1 MTSQGLDRVEGM
13 NGMPVGVVIGGVN
26 GKRKWLLEA
35 DEVRGS
41 DKLATLWAEA
51 EGRSTARAR
60 IVGARSR
67 ARAGSNP
74 RFSRRIARPDLAEV
88 A

>member
-1 MTSQGLDRVEGM
+1 MTSRRPNRVEGM

-35 DEVRGS
+35 DVVRGS
-41 DKLATLWAEA
+41 EELATPWAEA
-51 EGRSTARAR
+51 EGRAPAYVR
-60 IVGARSR
+60 IAGVRSCHWR
-67 ARAGSNP
+67 S
-74 RFSRRIARPDLAEV
+74 SRRAAPPDLAGV